1 MESANYDL
9 IKLKKHLKRRLDQKR
24 FHHTIG
30 VMYTA
35 AALAMA
41 HGMDFVQAET
51 AGLLH
56 DCAKCIPDTKKIQ
69 ICERKNISITCC
81 ERDHPDLLHS
91 KLGAYLSKTD
101 YGITDQD
108 ILDAI
113 TWHTTGKPDMS
124 ELEKIIFIADYIE
137 PSRDKAPNLTE
148 IRQLA
153 FSDLNEC
160 MYQILKD
167 TVHYLKGKS
176 GSMDETTVDA
186 YLYYSNYHNSREE

>member
-9 IKLKKHLKRRLDQKR
+9 IKLKKHLKRRLDQNR

-113 TWHTTGKPDMS
+113 TWHTTGKPDM
-124 ELEKIIFIADYIE
+124 
-137 PSRDKAPNLTE
+137 
-148 IRQLA
+148 RQLA